1 MNKCFHRRKVFIN
14 LVNHHICHYV
24 TYKGQRKKRED
35 KINVQNII
43 ETSQSSSLSEQ
54 SLNFCSAAYFVTL
67 VKFHNISGLI
77 FFPPSKDSKED

>member
-14 LVNHHICHYV
+14 LLNHHICHIRR
-24 TYKGQRKKRED
+24 TKEE
-35 KINVQNII
+35 KINVQNIV
-43 ETSQSSSLSEQ
+43 ETSQSSSSSEQ

-67 VKFHNISGLI
+67 VKFCNISGLI